1 MRLMGFQAVLYPKRR
16 LTVASKEHKTYPY
29 LLRSVEVKEPDQV
42 WSADIT
48 YIRMLRGFLC
58 LCGHYG
64 LVQLLCAD
72 LGAVYQYGKSSAWR
86 LWIRH

>member
-58 LCGHYG
+58 LVAIMDWYSCYVLTWELSISMERVLPGDFG
-64 LVQLLCAD
+64 
-72 LGAVYQYGKSSAWR
+72 
-86 LWIRH
+86 